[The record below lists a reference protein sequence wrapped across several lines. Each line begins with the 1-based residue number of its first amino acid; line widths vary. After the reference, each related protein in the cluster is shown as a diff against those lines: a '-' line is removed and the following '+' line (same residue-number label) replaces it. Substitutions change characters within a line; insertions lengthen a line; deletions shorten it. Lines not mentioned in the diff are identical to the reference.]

1 MKAHLILLVLS
12 YLLITCGYCQD
23 HFVDNNSSLIQ
34 QTDQSFVLNQIM
46 ENANNSKKIEDEHK
60 RILNPFKS
68 NVSDSDEH
76 ILEKHR
82 HSGNDSSHEGF
93 HFFPF
98 LWEYLAKNMG
108 LVLCWIV
115 IGLLTLGD
123 HHNRFLP
130 QFCFLIIIG
139 VIAGFFFIGNDT
151 LLEFGTKFFVFLF
164 VLPIILETAYSLDD
178 HAMENIGTIFFHA
191 FLGTVVNVGLIA
203 AAISLFGFELWDQF

>member
-1 MKAHLILLVLS
+1 MKAHFLLVVS
-12 YLLITCGYCQD
+12 CLLITYACCEDVSADY
-23 HFVDNNSSLIQ
+23 NSSSIE
-34 QTDQSFVLNQIM
+34 QTDGLVLLNQVM
-46 ENANNSKKIEDEHK
+46 EKINESTITEDKPEMFLH
-60 RILNPFKS
+60 LLKS

-76 ILEKHR
+76 IPEEHR
-82 HSGNDSSHEGF
+82 HSGNDSSHEEF

-115 IGLLTLGD
+115 IGD

-139 VIAGFFFIGNDT
+139 VIAGFFFIGNGT
-151 LLEFGTKFFVFLF
+151 LLEFGTKFFVFF
-164 VLPIILETAYSLDD
+164 YVLPIILETAYSLDD

-191 FLGTVVNVGLIA
+191 FLGTVLNIGLLA